1 MSTVMCSLL
10 AFAAGDDEHHVRLDA
25 ELLCW
30 PFVVSS
36 ACSGGGGS
44 RAIAEPPGAVPRT
57 AGIDCDP
64 F

>member
-36 ACSGGGGS
+36 ACSGGGGVAGH
-44 RAIAEPPGAVPRT
+44 RGAPGGRPANGRN
-57 AGIDCDP
+57 
-64 F
+64 